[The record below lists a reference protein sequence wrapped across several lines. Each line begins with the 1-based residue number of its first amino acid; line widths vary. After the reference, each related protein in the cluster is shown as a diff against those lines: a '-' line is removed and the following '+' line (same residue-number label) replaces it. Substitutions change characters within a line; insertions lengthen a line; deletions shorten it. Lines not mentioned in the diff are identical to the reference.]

1 MWAKEWRMLMLPV
14 GVWAMALAWFVLAL
28 FLLNYFLEYQAIAVK
43 LAGLSNQRGA
53 TQLLLV
59 QANQLVLY
67 WLVLW
72 SLFFGARSFSL
83 ERQWHCDYLYVGSR
97 RLLWRILGFKIAT
110 LLGSMLLL
118 TLPFWVF
125 FLGLWDATQWQG
137 ALVWGIVLAQ
147 VLIIGYAGLL
157 SLLVSVLCAQALT
170 ASLVLALIWLFLW
183 VAPTLI
189 SQPQA
194 WVAML
199 QWLSPFEHVQL
210 LMQGVVHSQ
219 TLMFVLV
226 HWLIFMTLLPIYWV
240 KD

>member
-1 MWAKEWRMLMLPV
+1 M
-14 GVWAMALAWFVLAL
+14 
-28 FLLNYFLEYQAIAVK
+28 
-43 LAGLSNQRGA
+43 
-53 TQLLLV
+53 
-59 QANQLVLY
+59 
-67 WLVLW
+67 
-72 SLFFGARSFSL
+72 
-83 ERQWHCDYLYVGSR
+83 
-97 RLLWRILGFKIAT
+97 
-110 LLGSMLLL
+110 
-118 TLPFWVF
+118 
-125 FLGLWDATQWQG
+125 
-137 ALVWGIVLAQ
+137 LAQ

-157 SLLVSVLCAQALT
+157 SLLVSVLCVQALT